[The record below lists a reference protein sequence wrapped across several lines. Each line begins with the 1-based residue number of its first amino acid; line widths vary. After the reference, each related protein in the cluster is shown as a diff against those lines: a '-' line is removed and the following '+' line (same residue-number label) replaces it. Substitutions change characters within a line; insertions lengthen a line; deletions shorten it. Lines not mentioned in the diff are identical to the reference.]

1 MRFFRLV
8 QSGRRA
14 FGHSKWAWRKCQT

>member
-14 FGHSKWAWRKCQT
+14 FGHSKRTRRKCQT

>member
-14 FGHSKWAWRKCQT
+14 FGHSKRTGRKA